1 VSFFQTDD
9 EGGEHPIVYMSAKLI
24 KAQLIY
30 SITELECYAA
40 MLSITKFRAYVD
52 GMPFKVITDH
62 ASLKWLMGQKVLS
75 GRLARWSLKLQ
86 DFDFTIEHRKGS
98 LNVVQDALSRVHMD
112 ELQKAGAEEL
122 DIHINLHSTAFQ
134 PSDYVNLV
142 QAVDVKLGKSPDLQ
156 TSVGYVYKQMG
167 FCLNDAVDETRAWKI
182 WVPAELR
189 PDLLWRAHHAIK
201 K

>member
-62 ASLKWLMGQKVLS
+62 ASLKWLMGQKDFS
-75 GRLARWSLKLQ
+75 GRLAIWSLKLQ
-86 DFDFTIEHRKGS
+86 AFEFTIEHRKGS
-98 LNVVQDALSRVHMD
+98 LKVVPEALSRVDMD
-112 ELQKAGAEEL
+112 EL
-122 DIHINLHSTAFQ
+122 STSIRQ
-134 PSDYVNLV
+134 RS
-142 QAVDVKLGKSPDLQ
+142 SHRIMS
-156 TSVGYVYKQMG
+156 T
-167 FCLNDAVDETRAWKI
+167 
-182 WVPAELR
+182 
-189 PDLLWRAHHAIK
+189 
-201 K
+201 